1 MLKKIRIQ
9 IAFIYVALISF
20 LYLFVA
26 ILRPFYHNHV
36 YYVGKLIGLGRYI
49 IGVRFKLFNKELL
62 DKHPPCVI
70 ISNHQH
76 NIDVF
81 FGGLIS
87 PKRTV
92 TIGKRAIF
100 WIPFFGLMY
109 YLTGNILINRKN
121 KKSAFGTMDEAAK
134 EIKRRQL
141 SVWIMAEGTRS
152 QGRGL
157 LPFKKGAFITAIK
170 AEVPIYLVAISE
182 YHKTLNFNKIV
193 SGNVYANVI
202 GPISTTGL
210 TLNDVESLRA
220 KTENIMREEVSKMNQ
235 LALENSKKS

>member
-1 MLKKIRIQ
+1 MLKTIRIQ
-9 IAFIYVALISF
+9 ISFIYVALASF

-36 YYVGKLIGLGRYI
+36 YYVGKFVGLGRYI
-49 IGVRFKLFNKELL
+49 LGVNFKVFNKELL
-62 DKHPPCVI
+62 DNHPPCVI

-81 FGGLIS
+81 FGGTMA

-134 EIKRRQL
+134 EINRREL

-152 QGRGL
+152 GGRGV

-170 AEVPIYLVAISE
+170 AKVPLYLVAISE
-182 YHKTLNFNKIV
+182 YHKTLDLNKLV

-202 GPISTTGL
+202 GPISTAGL
-210 TLNDVESLRA
+210 TLDDVETLRA
-220 KTENIMREEVSKMNQ
+220 KCEHMMREEVQKINEI
-235 LALENSKKS
+235 AIRDGKNK

>member
-1 MLKKIRIQ
+1 MLKTIRIQ
-9 IAFIYVALISF
+9 IAFIYVAVASF
-20 LYLFVA
+20 FYLFLA

-36 YYVGKLIGLGRYI
+36 YYVGKLIGLGRFI
-49 IGVRFKLFNKELL
+49 LGVRFKMFNKETL

-81 FGGLIS
+81 FGGLMA

-92 TIGKRAIF
+92 TIGKKAIF

-134 EIKRRQL
+134 EINRREL

-152 QGRGL
+152 LGRGV

-170 AEVPIYLVAISE
+170 AKVPIYLVAISE
-182 YHKTLNFNKIV
+182 YHKTLNFNKLIA
-193 SGNVYANVI
+193 GNVYANVI
-202 GPISTTGL
+202 GPLSTEGL
-210 TLNDVESLRA
+210 TLDDVDTLRLKA
-220 KTENIMREEVSKMNQ
+220 ETLMREEVQKMND
-235 LALENSKKS
+235 LALKSHS